1 MTGSMDAEVAQGE
14 PLGFRSSPQQA
25 RLMALAIGDSRA
37 RIEVE
42 TAAALDPDRVQ
53 DVVASLVDR
62 LEILRTTC
70 TELPGYPEPVQQ
82 IGVLPVV
89 RASVTGDAGG
99 SRLTLELPATAADPV
114 TLRLLVAEVL
124 AAHDGRAG
132 PIGADTLQYA
142 DVAAWLNDLIEED
155 ELRPPSGALAELD
168 DTAGSWSRAVSG
180 TEDPVAP
187 RLSSTPI
194 TVPLD
199 RGTSDLLRS
208 LAVAE
213 LTADDVVRA
222 ALVVARWRWTGSDR
236 FLLAEVMPGRTHADL
251 EAVVGPIARHI
262 PIWCDVDPA
271 ERFLALAR
279 RLTASVVR
287 AAAWQDH
294 FDWRATSTGPAAPL
308 AYVDLAFEAD
318 HVGSGSEVS
327 GAGVEIVSI
336 VAHADR
342 FDLKLTTRSGPGG
355 LLVEVHRDEAVT
367 VAGEATMF
375 AEVVAGVLDAVVPLL
390 EAEGGGPRVG
400 DVGLA
405 SDRKPGQAVEL
416 GSGPPLEDSPAC
428 LHELLRAQARATP
441 DRPAVVFGDRS
452 VRFGDLDRRSDSI
465 AYALVE
471 HGVQPGELV
480 GILAPPSDD
489 LIAVMF
495 GIWKAGAAY
504 VPLDTTA
511 PPSRTAESL
520 LEAKIRLVVSAPG
533 LTHSLPSSAATWWV
547 DQIDSTRTAT
557 ARSLPA
563 VEPDDAAYAIF
574 TSGSTGRPKAVLVE
588 HRNVDALRS
597 AMKAAIPDLRPDRP
611 AVAALNASVTF
622 DASLQQIVLLLD
634 GHTLHVLPDE
644 VRRDDALLIAFVR
657 EHGIEVLNGTPTQIR
672 VLVAAGLL
680 DAPGHALRILLI
692 AGERLPLDLW
702 ARLAADARIAA
713 YNIYGPTEC
722 TVNATAVR
730 IRSDAAPSIGSP
742 LAGYDVRIV
751 DDRLRLV
758 PPGCPGEVCLGGLG
772 VARGYL
778 GRPALTAAHFVP
790 DPWGPPGSR
799 LYHTGDVARLDPSGH
814 LAFVGRRDEQIKL
827 RGFRIEPAEIETLLL
842 EHPAIGEAAVVLH
855 AGDDG
860 HSSLVAYVAPAS
872 TVAPVLGQLRDHL
885 AERLPPHLVPSSV
898 VPLDQLP
905 RTVTGKTDRRAL
917 PAPET
922 WGRTSAAAY
931 AHPRS
936 ATEATLVE
944 VWTTV
949 LGGRIGIDDPFFSI
963 GGDSIR
969 SIRIRNLAADAGL
982 AFTVQQLFEHQTIR
996 LLAASCTGHAAV
1008 EPPRSLPAFA
1018 MVPAA
1023 SERPGIVDALPV
1035 ASTQSNMLYHEA
1047 IDPSR
1052 PMFRST
1058 RTMRL
1063 RGAFD
1068 ADALRQAL
1076 REVTA
1081 DHPILRSTLDLTS
1094 YDEPVQLVHR
1104 DLLPSLVVQDLR
1116 PLGVAE
1122 QKDRIAAHWR
1132 TDRATAFDWVEEPL
1146 ARIAVHRVADEE
1158 VHFGITVHQ
1167 AALDGWSVA
1176 SLLNELLRRYV
1187 AHLDGAPLPAS
1198 PPSATYAAFVEAERD
1213 ASADAASAAAW
1224 RTEAERGVGMV
1235 LPRIQGGER
1244 RPDHRT
1250 IVVRVPTS
1258 TSDALGAMAP
1268 SSGVPLKSV
1277 LLAVHLRV
1285 VASLAGSSAIRTGVV
1300 THGRSETADGER
1312 VLGQFLNTIP
1322 FALDLDGR
1330 SWTDL
1335 ARQVFDHE
1343 IGLRPHR
1350 RFPVALMEREAG
1362 GPLFDT
1368 VFNFTHFHVHT
1379 ASWVDGLDLVADEF
1393 DELTDIGLLADF
1405 SLDPRT
1411 QELRLT
1417 LAIAGLDEERIAG
1430 VAQAYAVA
1438 LEAVAA
1444 GSEDPHEVVFT
1455 GLAVGPPSLDA
1466 GEDVGSVLAERIGRF
1481 GDEVAVTAPG
1491 EAMTYAELD
1500 ARSAW
1505 VSSLLG
1511 AASVGTDSIVVLRG
1525 HRGPSM
1531 VAAIVGVLRV
1541 GAGYF
1546 IADQDSRDLTDE
1558 IITRAAPAMILDVD
1572 SLLADTDTDTRTVPS
1587 SGDPGGVA
1595 YLVATSGTTGA
1606 PRLVAV
1612 ERRSLLNHLR
1622 AKVELLALGP
1632 ESTVAQSA
1640 RGRFDVS
1647 VWQQLAVL
1655 LVGGTVAV
1663 IPDEV
1668 MSDPSGF
1675 LRAVAEIGATHA
1687 QIVPSVLA
1695 ASLADGVPRV
1705 PLPRLS
1711 VMVSTGDELTLHIAR
1726 CWAEHYPEIPLVN
1739 AYGPAEMADQATQA
1753 IWRVESAS
1761 CPIGLPIAGIGVVVG
1776 DDRGRHVPFPGCG
1789 ELYLSGVQIARGYL
1803 ADPAATADRFRP
1815 DPSGFGARRYRTGD
1829 LVRILADGGLEF
1841 IGRTDRQVQ
1850 IGGIRV
1856 EPAGIEAILTA
1867 IDGVREVAVAPI
1879 DDRGR
1884 TRLAAYVA
1892 AEGVSAAEL
1901 TKVARRALP
1910 RVAIPAQFRF
1920 VERLPRTPAGKID
1933 RRSLTVIDHFAPEP
1947 AISRSPRDAVEMALQ
1962 VCWSAILERPVG
1974 IDDDFFDVGGDSFTA
1989 VRVTAHLATDYG
2001 LECRVLDIM
2010 EGRTIAEIAG
2020 RIRT

>member
-1 MTGSMDAEVAQGE
+1 MDAEVAQGE

-25 RLMALAIGDSRA
+25 RLMALAIGDSMA

-82 IGVLPVV
+82 VGILPVV
-89 RASVTGDAGG
+89 RASVTVDAGG
-99 SRLTLELPATAADPV
+99 SRLTLELPATAADAL
-114 TLRLLVAEVL
+114 TLRLLAAEVL

-132 PIGADTLQYA
+132 WIGADTLQYA

-155 ELRPPSGALAELD
+155 ELRPPAGALAELD
-168 DTAGSWSRAVSG
+168 DTARSWSRAVSG
-180 TEDPVAP
+180 TEAPVAP
-187 RLSSTPI
+187 RLSTTPI

-213 LTADDVVRA
+213 LTADDLVRA

-236 FLLAEVMPGRTHADL
+236 FLLAEVMPGRTRADL
-251 EAVVGPIARHI
+251 DAVVGPIARHI

-271 ERFLALAR
+271 ERFLTLAR
-279 RLTASVVR
+279 RLAASVAA

-294 FDWRATSTGPAAPL
+294 FDWSTTSPGPAAPPE
-308 AYVDLAFEAD
+308 YVDLAFEAD
-318 HVGSGSEVS
+318 HVGTGLEVS

-342 FDLKLTTRSGPGG
+342 FDWKLTTRSGPDG
-355 LLVEVHRDEAVT
+355 LLVEVHRDEAVIA
-367 VAGEATMF
+367 AGEATMF
-375 AEVVAGVLDAVVPLL
+375 AEVVAGVLDAVVPVLD
-390 EAEGGGPRVG
+390 AEGAGPRV
-400 DVGLA
+400 DDMGLA
-405 SDRKPGQAVEL
+405 CERKPGQTVEL
-416 GSGPPLEDSPAC
+416 GSGPPIEDRPAC
-428 LHELLRAQARATP
+428 LHELLRAQVRATP

-465 AYALVE
+465 AHALVE
-471 HGVQPGELV
+471 HGVQRGELV

-520 LEAKIRLVVSAPG
+520 LEAEIRLVVSAPG
-533 LTHSLPSSAATWWV
+533 QAHSLPSSAATWWV
-547 DQIDSTRTAT
+547 DQIDSTCTAS

-657 EHGIEVLNGTPTQIR
+657 EHGIEVLNGTPTQIK

-702 ARLAADARIAA
+702 ARLAADARITA

-722 TVNATAVR
+722 TVNATAAR

-799 LYHTGDVARLDPSGH
+799 LYRTGDVARLDPSGH

-827 RGFRIEPAEIETLLL
+827 RGFRIEPAELETLLL
-842 EHPAIGEAAVVLH
+842 EHPAVGEAAVVLH

-860 HSSLVAYVAPAS
+860 HPSLVAYVAPAS
-872 TVAPVLGQLRDHL
+872 IVAPVLGQLRDHL
-885 AERLPPHLVPSSV
+885 TERLPPHLVPSSV

-905 RTVTGKTDRRAL
+905 RTVTGKVDRRAL

-922 WGRTSAAAY
+922 RGRTSGAAY
-931 AHPRS
+931 APPRS

-996 LLAASCTGHAAV
+996 SLAASCTGHAAV
-1008 EPPRSLPAFA
+1008 EPSRSLPAFA

-1076 REVTA
+1076 REVAA
-1081 DHPILRSTLDLTS
+1081 DHPILRSTMDLTS
-1094 YDEPVQLVHR
+1094 YDEPVQLMHR

-1116 PLGVAE
+1116 PLGVTE
-1122 QKDRIAAHWR
+1122 QQARIAEHWR
-1132 TDRATAFDWVEEPL
+1132 TDRATAFDWAEEPL

-1167 AALDGWSVA
+1167 AAFDGWSVA
-1176 SLLNELLRRYV
+1176 SMLNELLRRYV

-1198 PPSATYAAFVEAERD
+1198 PPFVTYATFVEAERE

-1235 LPRIQGGER
+1235 LPGIQGGER

-1250 IVVRVPTS
+1250 IIVPVPTS
-1258 TSDALGAMAP
+1258 TADALGAMAT

-1379 ASWVDGLDLVADEF
+1379 ASSVDGLDLVADEF

-1444 GSEDPHEVVFT
+1444 GPDDPHEVVFT
-1455 GLAVGPPSLDA
+1455 GLAVGPPSLEA
-1466 GEDVGSVLAERIGRF
+1466 GEDVGMVLAERIGGF
-1481 GDEVAVTAPG
+1481 GDEIAVTAPG

-1511 AASVGTDSIVVLRG
+1511 AADVGTDSIVVLRG
-1525 HRGPSM
+1525 RRGPSM
-1531 VAAIVGVLRV
+1531 VSAIVGVLRA
-1541 GAGYF
+1541 GSGYF

-1558 IITRAAPAMILDVD
+1558 IIRRAEPAMILDVD
-1572 SLLADTDTDTRTVPS
+1572 TLFVDTDTDARPAPS

-1612 ERRSLLNHLR
+1612 ERRGLLNHLR
-1622 AKVELLALGP
+1622 TKVDLLALGSD
-1632 ESTVAQSA
+1632 STVAQSA

-1655 LVGGTVAV
+1655 LVGGTVAI

-1668 MSDPSGF
+1668 MSDPSSY
-1675 LRAVAEIGATHA
+1675 LRAVAEVGATHA

-1695 ASLADGVPRV
+1695 ASLADGVPPV
-1705 PLPRLS
+1705 PLPRLR
-1711 VMVSTGDELTLHIAR
+1711 VMVSTGDELTLHTAR
-1726 CWAEHYPEIPLVN
+1726 RWAARYPVIPLVN
-1739 AYGPAEMADQATQA
+1739 AYGPAEVTDQATQA
-1753 IWRVESAS
+1753 TWRADVAS
-1761 CPIGLPIAGIGVVVG
+1761 CPIGSPIAGVRADVG
-1776 DDRGRHVPFPGCG
+1776 DDRGRHVPFPGVG
-1789 ELYLSGVQIARGYL
+1789 ELYLSGAQLARGYL

-1815 DPSGFGARRYRTGD
+1815 DPAGRGARRYRTGD
-1829 LVRILADGGLEF
+1829 IVRTRSDGGLEF
-1841 IGRTDRQVQ
+1841 LGRADRQVQ
-1850 IGGIRV
+1850 INGIRV
-1856 EPAGIEAILTA
+1856 EPAGIEAIFTA
-1867 IDGVREVAVAPI
+1867 IDGVREVAVVPI
-1879 DDRGR
+1879 DDGGR

-1892 AEGVSAAEL
+1892 ADGVSATDL
-1901 TKVARRALP
+1901 TAVARRELP
-1910 RVAIPAQFRF
+1910 RVAVPTRFRF
-1920 VERLPRTPAGKID
+1920 TAGLPRTPAGKVD
-1933 RRSLTVIDHFAPEP
+1933 RRALVALGSEEHDAPRP
-1947 AISRSPRDAVEMALQ
+1947 TTRRSPRNPVEVALQ
-1962 VCWSAILERPVG
+1962 SCWSAVLERPVG
-1974 IDDDFFDVGGDSFTA
+1974 IDDDFFDVGGDSFAA
-1989 VRVTAHLATDYG
+1989 VRVVARLAADHR
-2001 LECRVLDIM
+2001 LECGVRDIM
-2010 EGRTIAEIAG
+2010 EGRTIAELAE
-2020 RIRT
+2020 RIRQ